1 MLMTSN
7 DEQPPTPISSISMG
21 RGPRSWPPW
30 SGGPSSC
37 TVWPVPLVALKLA
50 LPVQSTVA
58 FIGVSIG
65 YSGMAGNAST
75 VARNRPS
82 CYKLPGTSVK
92 TLTCRE
98 KRGYK
103 KISTARLGGGTSRIM
118 ATIVKPVEQKTKHL
132 DYFLSQCHRRRYPA
146 KSTIIYA
153 GDKSD
158 SLFYIV
164 KGSVTVIIE
173 DDDGRE
179 MIMAYLNAGDFFGE
193 MGLFD
198 NMDSRSAWVK
208 AKTECEV
215 AEISYPKFREIAQQD
230 LGVLYFIGE
239 QMASRLR
246 QTTRKVG
253 DLAFLDVTGRV
264 ARTLLD
270 LCKEPDAM
278 THPDGMQIKIT
289 RQEIGRI
296 VGCSREMV
304 GRVLKT
310 LEDQGLVRVKG
321 KTMVVFGTR

>member
-1 MLMTSN
+1 M
-7 DEQPPTPISSISMG
+7 SSI
-21 RGPRSWPPW
+21 
-30 SGGPSSC
+30 
-37 TVWPVPLVALKLA
+37 L
-50 LPVQSTVA
+50 
-58 FIGVSIG
+58 
-65 YSGMAGNAST
+65 
-75 VARNRPS
+75 
-82 CYKLPGTSVK
+82 
-92 TLTCRE
+92 
-98 KRGYK
+98 
-103 KISTARLGGGTSRIM
+103 
-118 ATIVKPVEQKTKHL
+118 KPVESKTKHL
-132 DYFLSQCHRRRYPA
+132 DFFLSQCHRRKYPS

-208 AKTECEV
+208 AKSECEV
-215 AEISYPKFREIAQQD
+215 AEISYTKFREISSQD
-230 LGVLYFIGE
+230 SRILYFIGE

-310 LEDQGLVRVKG
+310 LEDQGLVQVKG
-321 KTMVVFGTR
+321 KTMVVYGTR